1 MKRNTKPAQGELI
14 PEKPEAWIVR
24 AAMWTKK
31 ENPSLEGTLNAGGLH
46 KLCHNGRTILTAKGM
61 QNLRRLEAIA
71 KLGNA
76 TKAEPRVKIDC
87 AADAPNPEK
96 YLEKISS

>member
-1 MKRNTKPAQGELI
+1 MKRKAKPEQGELI
-14 PEKPEAWIVR
+14 QEKPEAWIVR

-31 ENPSLEGTLNAGGLH
+31 ECPALEGTLNAGGLH
-46 KLCHNGRTILTAKGM
+46 KLCHNGRTIESARGM
-61 QNLRRLEAIA
+61 NNRRRLEDCARR
-71 KLGNA
+71 LNA
-76 TKAEPRVKIDC
+76 TKAEPREKIMC